1 MKMSDKYIVREMQ
14 LSDFEKVQEL
24 WMSIHGFCIRSI
36 DDSKEGVE
44 RFVRRNPTT
53 SIVAEADGTIIGAVL
68 CGHDGRRG
76 CLYHVC
82 VAEEY
87 RKHGVG
93 KAMVMQAMEALK
105 REHINKIAV
114 VAFTSNEVGN
124 RFWKDMGWTF
134 REDLNYY
141 DFTLNE
147 NNKTKFNN

>member
-1 MKMSDKYIVREMQ
+1 MNDYYIVREMQ
-14 LSDFEKVQEL
+14 LEDYEKVREL
-24 WMSIHGFCIRSI
+24 WMSIQGFCIRSI
-36 DDSKEGVE
+36 DDSREGVE

-53 SIVAEADGTIIGAVL
+53 SIVAQADENIIGAIL

-93 KAMVMQAMEALK
+93 KAMVTQAIKALK
-105 REHINKIAV
+105 KEQINKIEV

-124 RFWKDMGWTF
+124 HFWKDMGWTL
-134 REDLNYY
+134 RDDLNRY
-141 DFTLNE
+141 DLILNNE
-147 NNKTKFNN
+147 NKTKFNI

>member
-1 MKMSDKYIVREMQ
+1 MNDKYIVREMQ
-14 LSDFEKVQEL
+14 LEDYEKVREL
-24 WMSIHGFCIRSI
+24 WMSIQGFCIRSI
-36 DDSKEGVE
+36 DDSREGVE

-53 SIVAEADGTIIGAVL
+53 SIVAQADENIIGAIL

-93 KAMVMQAMEALK
+93 KAMVTQAIKALK
-105 REHINKIAV
+105 KEQINKIEV

-124 RFWKDMGWTF
+124 HFWKDMGWTL
-134 REDLNYY
+134 RDDLNRY
-141 DFTLNE
+141 DLILNNE
-147 NNKTKFNN
+147 NKTKFNI

>member
-1 MKMSDKYIVREMQ
+1 MNDKYIVREMR
-14 LSDFEKVQEL
+14 LEDYEKVREL
-24 WMSIHGFCIRSI
+24 WMSIQGFCIRSI
-36 DDSKEGVE
+36 DDSREGVE

-53 SIVAEADGTIIGAVL
+53 SIVAQADENIIGAIL

-93 KAMVMQAMEALK
+93 KAMVTQAIKALK
-105 REHINKIAV
+105 KEQINKIEV

-124 RFWKDMGWTF
+124 HFWKDMGWTL
-134 REDLNYY
+134 RDDLNRY
-141 DFTLNE
+141 DLILNNE
-147 NNKTKFNN
+147 NKTKFNI